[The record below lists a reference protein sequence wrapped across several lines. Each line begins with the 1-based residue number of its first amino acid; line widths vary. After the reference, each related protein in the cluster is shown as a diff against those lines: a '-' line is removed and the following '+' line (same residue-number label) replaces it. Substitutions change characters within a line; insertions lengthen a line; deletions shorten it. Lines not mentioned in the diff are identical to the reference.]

1 MSSRQIPKSCQLP
14 PLPFDTPHF
23 SNMQK
28 LTLFAAATGSRVDRE
43 AGILRGVSV
52 ITAGVEAKGH
62 GIWID
67 QTSLEMVK
75 ASAETYIDG
84 LQVKSDHGS
93 GFGEIE
99 GVLRDFVIEG
109 NQLRADFHL
118 IKSGEEYE
126 RIMEMAEMM
135 PSSFGL
141 SIEFSGISEEIDEYR
156 YARPVEIYAVA
167 LVDQPAAN
175 PSGLFQAMPE
185 DIKPEEVPPVASVEE
200 VKVEEVTESQPEEE
214 KADEAVVELQV
225 DGPKGT
231 QHDPEGPKE
240 VKGPEGTQNLPADA
254 VEPAAEVVAPEPA
267 AEVEELPEEKLSSKL
282 SEVVLNFENTKAEV
296 INLRADLETAH
307 RNLSALKAEV
317 EKRDLT
323 IAKLEDLKRIA
334 LRAAG
339 LLPSDVEIEIEAQA
353 APFNPAEAYAAAV
366 EAGDKKLAAELF
378 KQHKAAIFAARR
390 N

>member
-1 MSSRQIPKSCQLP
+1 
-14 PLPFDTPHF
+14 
-23 SNMQK
+23 MQK
-28 LTLFAAATGSRVDRE
+28 LTFFAAATGSRVDRE
-43 AGILRGVSV
+43 AGVLRGVSV

-75 ASAETYIDG
+75 TSAETYVDG

-99 GVLRDFVIEG
+99 GVLRDFVIDG
-109 NQLRADFHL
+109 NQLRADFYL

-141 SIEFSGISEEIDEYR
+141 SIEFSGVSEEIDDYR

-185 DIKPEEVPPVASVEE
+185 DIKPEEVPPVAPVEE
-200 VKVEEVTESQPEEE
+200 VKVEEVT
-214 KADEAVVELQV
+214 AEL
-225 DGPKGT
+225 
-231 QHDPEGPKE
+231 E
-240 VKGPEGTQNLPADA
+240 VKGPEGTQNIP
-254 VEPAAEVVAPEPA
+254 EEVVEIPA
-267 AEVEELPEEKLSSKL
+267 SDLPVETIQEIAEQVGVDPSEIESVGVSTEVEDLPEEKLSSRL
-282 SEVVLNFENTKAEV
+282 SDVVLNFENTKAEV

-317 EKRDLT
+317 EQRDLEV
-323 IAKLEDLKRIA
+323 ARLSKVRDLA

-339 LLPSDVEIEIEAQA
+339 LLPSDVEIEMDAQA
-353 APFNPAEAYAAAV
+353 SPFNPVEAYAAAV

-378 KQHKAAIFAARR
+378 KAHKTAIFAARR

>member
-1 MSSRQIPKSCQLP
+1 
-14 PLPFDTPHF
+14 
-23 SNMQK
+23 MQK
-28 LTLFAAATGSRVDRE
+28 LSFFAAATGSRVDRE

-62 GIWID
+62 GIRID

-75 ASAETYIDG
+75 AAAETYVDG

-175 PSGLFQAMPE
+175 PSGLFQVMSEPTA
-185 DIKPEEVPPVASVEE
+185 PEEVPSEVEE
-200 VKVEEVTESQPEEE
+200 TKVEVTESQPEEE

-240 VKGPEGTQNLPADA
+240 VKGPEGTQNLPEDA
-254 VEPAAEVVAPEPA
+254 APAAEVVEPA
-267 AEVEELPEEKLSSKL
+267 APAEEVVEELPEEKLSSKL
-282 SEVVLNFENTKAEV
+282 SDVVLNFENTKAEV

-307 RNLSALKAEV
+307 RNLTALKAEV
-317 EKRDLT
+317 EKRDLA

>member
-1 MSSRQIPKSCQLP
+1 
-14 PLPFDTPHF
+14 
-23 SNMQK
+23 MQK

-52 ITAGVEAKGH
+52 ITEGEAKGH
-62 GIWID
+62 GMIVD
-67 QTSLEMVK
+67 SVTLEQVK
-75 ASAETYIDG
+75 ACAETYIDG
-84 LQVKSDHGS
+84 LRVKMDHATG
-93 GFGEIE
+93 IDAMV
-99 GVLRDFVIEG
+99 GVLRDFQIDG
-109 NQLRADFHL
+109 PQLRADLHL
-118 IKSGEEYE
+118 IKSHEDFEK
-126 RIMEMAEMM
+126 ILEMAENM
-135 PSSFGL
+135 PGSFGL
-141 SIEFSGISEEIDEYR
+141 SISFSGESQDVEVPSDDIEEVE
-156 YARPVEIYAVA
+156 PNSGELPSGSVEIVRAARCMEIYSAD

-175 PSGLFQAMPE
+175 PSGLFQAMSEPTA
-185 DIKPEEVPPVASVEE
+185 PEEVPAEVEE
-200 VKVEEVTESQPEEE
+200 TKVEEVTESQPEEE

-240 VKGPEGTQNLPADA
+240 VKGPEGTQNLPEDA
-254 VEPAAEVVAPEPA
+254 ASAAEVVEPAAPAEEV
-267 AEVEELPEEKLSSKL
+267 VEELPEEQLSSKL
-282 SEVVLNFENTKAEV
+282 SDVVLNFENTKAEV

-307 RNLSALKAEV
+307 KNLTALKAEV
-317 EKRDLT
+317 EKRDLA

-353 APFNPAEAYAAAV
+353 APFNPAEAYFAAV

-390 N
+390 K

>member
-1 MSSRQIPKSCQLP
+1 
-14 PLPFDTPHF
+14 
-23 SNMQK
+23 MQK

-75 ASAETYIDG
+75 AAAETYVDG

-99 GVLRDFVIEG
+99 GVLRDFVIDG

-126 RIMEMAEMM
+126 RICEMAEMM

-214 KADEAVVELQV
+214 KAEEAVVELQV

-240 VKGPEGTQNLPADA
+240 VKGPEGTQNLPEGV
-254 VEPAAEVVAPEPA
+254 VEIPASDLPVETIQEIAEQVGVDPSEIESVGVSTEA
-267 AEVEELPEEKLSSKL
+267 EELPEEQLSSKL
-282 SEVVLNFENTKAEV
+282 SDVVLNFENTKAEV
-296 INLRADLETAH
+296 INLRANLETAH
-307 RNLSALKAEV
+307 QNLTALKAEV
-317 EKRDLT
+317 EKRDLA

-353 APFNPAEAYAAAV
+353 APFNPAEAYFAAV

>member
-1 MSSRQIPKSCQLP
+1 
-14 PLPFDTPHF
+14 
-23 SNMQK
+23 
-28 LTLFAAATGSRVDRE
+28 
-43 AGILRGVSV
+43 
-52 ITAGVEAKGH
+52 
-62 GIWID
+62 
-67 QTSLEMVK
+67 
-75 ASAETYIDG
+75 
-84 LQVKSDHGS
+84 
-93 GFGEIE
+93 
-99 GVLRDFVIEG
+99 
-109 NQLRADFHL
+109 
-118 IKSGEEYE
+118 
-126 RIMEMAEMM
+126 MAEMM

-175 PSGLFQAMPE
+175 PSGLFQAMSEPE
-185 DIKPEEVPPVASVEE
+185 TAPEEVPAEVEE
-200 VKVEEVTESQPEEE
+200 TKVEVTESQPEEE

-240 VKGPEGTQNLPADA
+240 VKGPEGTQNLPEGV
-254 VEPAAEVVAPEPA
+254 VEIPASDLPLETIQEIAEQVGVDPSEIESVGVSTEA
-267 AEVEELPEEKLSSKL
+267 EELPEEQLSSKL
-282 SEVVLNFENTKAEV
+282 SDVVLNFENTKTEV

-307 RNLSALKAEV
+307 RNLTALKAEV
-317 EKRDLT
+317 EKRDLA